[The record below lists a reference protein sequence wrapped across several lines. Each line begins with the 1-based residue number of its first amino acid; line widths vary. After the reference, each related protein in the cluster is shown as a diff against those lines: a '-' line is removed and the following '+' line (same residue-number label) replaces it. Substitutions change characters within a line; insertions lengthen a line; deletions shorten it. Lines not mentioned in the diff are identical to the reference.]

1 MTTANEILV
10 DSLIDINALSPG
22 QPLSAT
28 NAIPALRKL
37 NDLIDSLSVD
47 KDFIYTVV
55 EQIGQTPTNLGWTPG
70 KFKYTIGNPVGGT
83 FSGTLN
89 SGSAVITGVTVPS
102 TLIAGG
108 DLTDVQA
115 LVPAGTTVLSFNA
128 GANTVTMNAPALA
141 NSSGFDTLTYTVPG
155 DFKQPRPLRI
165 SSGYTRLAASGNNN
179 LDYWFET
186 TMSMERYNEF
196 GLKFNPGPWPLLL
209 AYQPTFPLGT
219 LWIYP
224 NPSIAGEVHLFND
237 LILSNFPTLT
247 TNVNLPQG
255 YTRALKRLMSLELC
269 PSWGKTPTMELKRQA
284 TEARAFIKRLNAAPV
299 VTLRYDSEIVRSQ
312 QNDAGWIMNGGM
324 S

>member
-10 DSLIDINALSPG
+10 DALIDINALSPG
-22 QPLSAT
+22 QSLPAV

-37 NDLIDSLSVD
+37 NDLIDSLSTD
-47 KDFIYTVV
+47 KDFIYTTV
-55 EQIGQTPTNLGWTPG
+55 ENIGQTATNLGWTPG
-70 KFKYTIGNPVGGT
+70 QFKYTIGNPVGGT
-83 FSGTLN
+83 FAGTLT
-89 SGSAVITGVTVPS
+89 SGSPVITGVTVPS
-102 TLIAGG
+102 ALIVNG

-115 LVPAGTTVLSFNA
+115 LVPAGTTVLA
-128 GANTVTMNAPALA
+128 IGTNTVTMSANALA
-141 NSSGFDTLTYTVPG
+141 NSSSLDTFTFTTPG
-155 DFKQPRPLRI
+155 NFKQPRPLRI

-179 LDYWFET
+179 LDYWFEV

-196 GLKFNPGPWPLLL
+196 GLKFNPGPWPLVL

-224 NPSIAGEVHLFND
+224 NPSIAGEVHLFTD
-237 LILSNFPTLT
+237 LILSEFPTLT

-269 PSWGKTPTMELKRQA
+269 PGWGKIASMELKRQA
-284 TEARAFIKRLNAAPV
+284 GEARKFIKRLNASPI

-312 QNDAGWIMNGGM
+312 QNDAGWIMHGGFQ
-324 S
+324 